1 MLLRC
6 QMMFFYLQIKVLVYK
21 VTEHLSFKFTTKVL
35 LWHSSP
41 HSLFDSLIEHRSTE
55 SGGLRIKTLSFVPLL
70 MRPKMAIF
78 LSVIFIWL
86 LFSPIKALNTGQSR
100 IKIKLS
106 KKKIACKFRKKICNY
121 SFTSHV
127 RLWKFVPRLLIVLF
141 E

>member
-1 MLLRC
+1 
-6 QMMFFYLQIKVLVYK
+6 MFFYLQIKVLVYK

-55 SGGLRIKTLSFVPLL
+55 SGGLGIKTLSFVPLL
-70 MRPKMAIF
+70 MRPKMAI
-78 LSVIFIWL
+78 
-86 LFSPIKALNTGQSR
+86 IKALNTGQSR

-106 KKKIACKFRKKICNY
+106 KKKSACKFRKKTCNY

-127 RLWKFVPRLLIVLF
+127 RL
-141 E
+141 